1 MSKKVKTTIELFFTF
16 LKIGAFTFGG
26 GYAMIA
32 LLQNEF
38 VAKKKWLSPDEFLDI
53 VSISESTPGPI
64 AVNTATFIGYKKA
77 GFQGA
82 LFSTLGVCMPS
93 FFVIFLISLIF
104 EKFLE
109 FEYVGFAFKGI
120 GACVVYLIFSA
131 GIKMLKGLKATL
143 FSKIIF
149 CVSLIAFVAFSLF
162 AIKFSTIYF
171 ILISGIAGIFVYLFS
186 AVKGG
191 KKEK

>member
-1 MSKKVKTTIELFFTF
+1 MNKRIKTTIELFLTF

-38 VAKKKWLSPDEFLDI
+38 VAKKKWLSSDEFLDI

-77 GFQGA
+77 GFFGSI
-82 LFSTLGVCMPS
+82 FSTLGVCIPS
-93 FFVIFLISLIF
+93 FTIIFLISLIF
-104 EKFLE
+104 EKFLK

-131 GIKMLKGLKATL
+131 GIKMLKGLKATV
-143 FSKIIF
+143 FSKIMF
-149 CVSLIAFVAFSLF
+149 CVSLVAFVALSLF

-191 KKEK
+191 EKEK

>member
-1 MSKKVKTTIELFFTF
+1 MSKRIKTAVELFFIF

-38 VAKKKWLSPDEFLDI
+38 VSKKEWLSSGEFLDI

-77 GFQGA
+77 GFFGS
-82 LFSTLGVCMPS
+82 LLSTLGVCIPS
-93 FFVIFLISLIF
+93 FTVIFLISLIF
-104 EKFLE
+104 EKFLK

-120 GACVVYLIFSA
+120 GACVVYLILSA
-131 GIKMLKGLKATL
+131 GIKMLKGLKANL
-143 FSKIIF
+143 FTRIMF
-149 CVSLIAFVAFSLF
+149 CLSLAAFVAFSLF

-171 ILISGIAGIFVYLFS
+171 ILISGFAGITVYLFS
-186 AVKGG
+186 ALKGG
-191 KKEK
+191 EKEK